1 MHNLSTLVCILQRSE
16 FCKPNVPH
24 MQVCSELCT
33 SKMCHICSLLA
44 VLLLITIIPTLKE
57 RCRKRRMREKSIA
70 RAEIGSESRSTEQA
84 TLPSNNR
91 PCGAPISVQ
100 DYVRFRP
107 RVEMSMQTCIYVKSR
122 LCEGGIFSVDL
133 VVSRPL
139 FAGGSSLIIFEK
151 PQHPRDSGW
160 AHKSSEIKLICFPIV
175 LCFERVS
182 QNRELHSSRD
192 PALII
197 SSWVSAERFGAELE
211 PRWQT
216 VNEL

>member
-1 MHNLSTLVCILQRSE
+1 VHFAAQRILQAKRATYAGVQRIVY
-16 FCKPNVPH
+16 KQNVPQ
-24 MQVCSELCT
+24 MQPARST
-33 SKMCHICSLLA
+33 SFNYDHPHAEGAL
-44 VLLLITIIPTLKE
+44 PQ
-57 RCRKRRMREKSIA
+57 RRMREKSIA
-70 RAEIGSESRSTEQA
+70 RAEIGSESRSAAQA
-84 TLPSNNR
+84 ALPSNNR
-91 PCGAPISVQ
+91 PCGARISVQ

-175 LCFERVS
+175 LCFERAS

-216 VNEL
+216 LNEL